1 MPSGA
6 GAGLPPVSARVFPLK
21 TNEKSTFWLLVPT
34 RCLKKAFKTNEK
46 STFLLLGP
54 GATILGTKKVPLK
67 PILFQHFGFGGVL
80 GVSWGRLGPSWGVL
94 GPLGASWGRLG
105 VVLGPSW
112 GVLGSS
118 WVRLG
123 GVLGRLGGIL
133 GASWAVLGCLGV
145 SWGPLGVSKKLLKS
159 MKNQHFCFWNLVRQ
173 SWGPKKCFK
182 TNTFS

>member
-1 MPSGA
+1 MPAAVFARCSRGA
-6 GAGLPPVSARVFPLK
+6 RAMFAAVFPLK

-34 RCLKKAFKTNEK
+34 RCLKKASKTNEK

-105 VVLGPSW
+105 
-112 GVLGSS
+112 
-118 WVRLG
+118 
-123 GVLGRLGGIL
+123 GVLGRLGRVLGRSWGVLGGIL
-133 GASWAVLGCLGV
+133 LNLQKCT
-145 SWGPLGVSKKLLKS
+145 
-159 MKNQHFCFWNLVRQ
+159 KN
-173 SWGPKKCFK
+173 K
-182 TNTFS
+182 

>member
-1 MPSGA
+1 MPTRAGSGVRA
-6 GAGLPPVSARVFPLK
+6 MFAAVFPLK

-34 RCLKKAFKTNEK
+34 RCLKKACKTNEK

-54 GATILGTKKVPLK
+54 GATILGTKKVLLK

-80 GVSWGRLGPSWGVL
+80 GVSWGR
-94 GPLGASWGRLG
+94 
-105 VVLGPSW
+105 LGPSW

-133 GASWAVLGCLGV
+133 GASWALLGCLGAHSV
-145 SWGPLGVSKKLLKS
+145 C
-159 MKNQHFCFWNLVRQ
+159 Q
-173 SWGPKKCFK
+173 K
-182 TNTFS
+182 TF

>member
-1 MPSGA
+1 MLIHEKTRFFPNSGTLKGSSRLFKSSQGVPA
-6 GAGLPPVSARVFPLK
+6 RSADPGRQRCSRGLRAMFAAVFALK

-34 RCLKKAFKTNEK
+34 RCLKKACKTNEK

-94 GPLGASWGRLG
+94 G
-105 VVLGPSW
+105 
-112 GVLGSS
+112 SS

-133 GASWAVLGCLGV
+133 GASCFVLGASCV
-145 SWGPLGVSKKLLKS
+145 
-159 MKNQHFCFWNLVRQ
+159 
-173 SWGPKKCFK
+173 
-182 TNTFS
+182 

>member
-1 MPSGA
+1 MPTRA
-6 GAGLPPVSARVFPLK
+6 GSDVRAVFAAVFPLK

-34 RCLKKAFKTNEK
+34 RCLKKASKTNEK

-105 VVLGPSW
+105 GVLGPSW
-112 GVLGSS
+112 GG
-118 WVRLG
+118 
-123 GVLGRLGGIL
+123 L
-133 GASWAVLGCLGV
+133 GASWGRLG
-145 SWGPLGVSKKLLKS
+145 
-159 MKNQHFCFWNLVRQ
+159 
-173 SWGPKKCFK
+173 
-182 TNTFS
+182 